1 MRRGEFHGHE
11 TVIVENE
18 HFQLECLADAGP
30 RIVRLIPAWVGEN
43 IFAEM
48 PNTAIQTAMGN
59 YHYFGGHRLAIAPE
73 SMERTYIPDDHG
85 VTAKKVLNGLRLT
98 GGIEPDTHIRKTISI
113 EASRSRPF
121 IMIKHK
127 IENCGRTSIRLA
139 PWAVTMLRPNS
150 VALLPQQ
157 LGTVDSDGVLPNRNF
172 SLWPY
177 TRWEDPRLKLG
188 DVFIKIK
195 SDTTKQTFKL
205 GYFNPHGWLGYAFED
220 VFFVKRFGVRRD
232 DEYPDH
238 GCNAEVYATDRVL
251 ELESLGA
258 LVDLKPR
265 ENIVHTE
272 TWELYETNSI
282 PKELLNGMTLKE
294 VLK

>member
-11 TVIVENE
+11 TIIIENE

-43 IFAEM
+43 IFAEV
-48 PNTAIQTAMGN
+48 PDAAVQTALGD
-59 YHYFGGHRLAIAPE
+59 YRFFGGHRLWIAPE
-73 SMERTYIPDDHG
+73 SLEQTYIPDDRG
-85 VTAKKVLNGLRLT
+85 VIAKKVLNGLRLT
-98 GGIEPDTHIRKTISI
+98 GSIEPDTHIRKTISI
-113 EASRSRPF
+113 QTSHSRPF

-139 PWAVTMLRPNS
+139 PWAITMLRPNS

-157 LGTVDSDGVLPNRNF
+157 FGTVDKDGFLPNRNF

-177 TRWEDPRLKLG
+177 SRWDDPRLKLG
-188 DVFIKIK
+188 DEFIKIK
-195 SDTTKQTFKL
+195 ADSTKQPFKL
-205 GYFNPHGWLGYAFED
+205 GYFNPHGWLGYMFED

-232 DEYPDH
+232 EKYPDN
-238 GCNAEVYATDRVL
+238 GCNAEAYTNDRML

-258 LVDLKPR
+258 LADLKPH
-265 ENIVHTE
+265 EEVIHTE
-272 TWELYETNSI
+272 TWEMYETNNI
-282 PKELLNGMTLKE
+282 PKELLGGKTLAE
-294 VLK
+294 ALK